1 MLSANHPLLKVNP
14 VIQFCIAF
22 FIGAI
27 GIILAKMQL
36 LTMSNDWNAVCTA
49 VLLYI
54 CMNAILGLFQDNPFK
69 YIGLSILMYVV
80 LIVVFLFLGKYNWMD
95 SIRTTTSQQLVIL
108 ASTIFY
114 IVISV
119 ITQFIRL
126 IYINTQ
132 HL

>member
-1 MLSANHPLLKVNP
+1 
-14 VIQFCIAF
+14 
-22 FIGAI
+22 
-27 GIILAKMQL
+27 
-36 LTMSNDWNAVCTA
+36 
-49 VLLYI
+49 
-54 CMNAILGLFQDNPFK
+54 
-69 YIGLSILMYVV
+69 LMYVL